1 MKTLVTQDEKCA
13 FCQSIEIEV
22 LIPKLVLPDKVS
34 VLRCRNCDLVFLE
47 SRVEAESVDREEAAY
62 WDNDEQKAIYL
73 KEDVKN
79 VFVKEFE
86 KRLDSLEFFKPNGGK
101 MLDVGCGVGHF
112 LYTAKRRHWNVKGL
126 DISSA
131 AAKAAKEA
139 YDIDVSLGTL
149 EDADLKQ
156 NEFDVVTLWDV
167 IEHIRRPLQ
176 NVHAANKFIRMGGV
190 LAIKTPNEHGLFKWI
205 ALKCYR
211 WFGPRAAF
219 LLKYVYYVPH
229 YFSYS
234 KKSLDI
240 LLKRNGF
247 EPVLYEFDETP
258 EEFGKE
264 KIGVHYK
271 KDPKRRLVL
280 ALLPFVMAFARVFR
294 RRNKIIVYAKKM
306 RDV

>member
-1 MKTLVTQDEKCA
+1 MKTAFAQNEICS
-13 FCQSIEIEV
+13 FCQSIHPEI
-22 LIPKLVLPDKVS
+22 LIPKSVLPDKVA

-47 SRVEAESVDREEAAY
+47 NRAEAQSVDREEAVY

-126 DISSA
+126 DISGA

-139 YDIDVSLGTL
+139 YDIDVTLGTL

-167 IEHIRRPLQ
+167 IEHIRRPVQ
-176 NVHAANKFIRMGGV
+176 NVRSANKILRTGGV
-190 LAIKTPNEHGLFKWI
+190 LAMKTPNEHGLFKWL
-205 ALKCYR
+205 ALKCYH
-211 WFGPRAAF
+211 WFGPKAAF

-234 KKSLDI
+234 RKSLDI

-264 KIGVHYK
+264 KIGAHYK
-271 KDPKRRLVL
+271 KDPKRKLVL
-280 ALLPFVMAFARVFR
+280 ALLPLVMVLARIFR
-294 RRNKIIVYAKKM
+294 KRNKIIVYAKK
-306 RDV
+306 VKEI